1 MENPVILAH
10 SIQERT
16 GTSMNIT
23 VYLGASNGVDKM
35 YSMEAK
41 GLGEWIGK
49 SGHRLIYG
57 GSRTGLMGV
66 TRSPS

>member
-1 MENPVILAH
+1 
-10 SIQERT
+10 
-16 GTSMNIT
+16 
-23 VYLGASNGVDKM
+23 M

-66 TRSPS
+66 LADAVLSTGSEVIGVEPAFFIE